1 MLKCSLFC
9 VIFVLIMKRS
19 FFILL
24 IILSILSGCRKD
36 NSPRT
41 SGIDTINNTTYETT
55 TYYTFGFS
63 FSKATKVSTLDSPGW
78 DIIIYVNNDNL
89 VSRLILQANNLENS
103 FYKIGDYPAAASAV
117 SAFNNLKTVGAYQ
130 WEGMADPI
138 NANQVWVYRTGN
150 EQYAKIR
157 IVSTKNEIR
166 NNLQYGECTF
176 EWLYQPDG
184 SLTFPGK

>member
-1 MLKCSLFC
+1 
-9 VIFVLIMKRS
+9 MKRS
-19 FFILL
+19 FFILI

-36 NSPRT
+36 DTPRT
-41 SGIDTINNTTYETT
+41 SGTETIENTLYGTGP
-55 TYYTFGFS
+55 YYANGFS
-63 FSKATKVSTLDSPGW
+63 FSLAKKVSTLDKDY
-78 DIIIYVNNDNL
+78 DITINVNNDNP
-89 VSRLILQANNLENS
+89 VSRLILQANNLKNS
-103 FYKIGDYPAAASAV
+103 FYKIGDYPDAASAV
-117 SAFNNLKTVGAYQ
+117 SAFNNLKTVGTYQ

-138 NANQVWVYRTGN
+138 NVNQVWVYRTGS

-166 NNLQYGECTF
+166 NNLPYGECTF

>member
-1 MLKCSLFC
+1 
-9 VIFVLIMKRS
+9 MKRS

-24 IILSILSGCRKD
+24 IILTILSGCRKD
-36 NSPRT
+36 DTPRT
-41 SGIDTINNTTYETT
+41 SGTETIDNTLYGTGP
-55 TYYTFGFS
+55 YYANGFS
-63 FSKATKVSTLDSPGW
+63 FSKAKKVSTLDNMDY
-78 DIIIYVNNDNL
+78 DITINVNIDNP

-138 NANQVWVYRTGN
+138 NANQVWVYRTGS

-166 NNLQYGECTF
+166 NNLPYGECTF
-176 EWLYQPDG
+176 EWFYQPDG

>member
-1 MLKCSLFC
+1 MQ
-9 VIFVLIMKRS
+9 RS
-19 FFILL
+19 FFILF
-24 IILSILSGCRKD
+24 IILTILSGCRKD
-36 NSPRT
+36 DTPRR
-41 SGIDTINNTTYETT
+41 SGTDTIDNTTYKTT

-63 FSKATKVSTLDSPGW
+63 FSKATKVSTLDSPGP
-78 DIIIYVNNDNL
+78 DITINVNNDNP
-89 VSRLILQANNLENS
+89 VNRLILQANNLENS
-103 FYKIGDYPAAASAV
+103 FYKIGDYPDAASAV

-138 NANQVWVYRTGN
+138 NANQVWDYRTGS
-150 EQYAKIR
+150 EHYAKIR

-166 NNLQYGECTF
+166 NNLPYGECTF

>member
-1 MLKCSLFC
+1 
-9 VIFVLIMKRS
+9 MKRS
-19 FFILL
+19 FFILI

-36 NSPRT
+36 DTPRT
-41 SGIDTINNTTYETT
+41 SGTETIENTLYGTGP
-55 TYYTFGFS
+55 YYANGFS
-63 FSKATKVSTLDSPGW
+63 FSLAKKVSTLDKDY
-78 DIIIYVNNDNL
+78 DITINVNNDNP
-89 VSRLILQANNLENS
+89 VSRLILQANNLKNS
-103 FYKIGDYPAAASAV
+103 FYKIGDYPDAASAV

-138 NANQVWVYRTGN
+138 NVNQVWVYRTGS

-166 NNLQYGECTF
+166 NNLPYGECTF